1 MNPTTRDRAI
11 GAVLGSAA
19 GDALGAGYE
28 FRPAVPEPTPIRM
41 VGGGSFGWAPGEWT
55 DDTSMAVPI
64 LRTLARGG
72 DPASEAALDG
82 LVAAWADW
90 ARTAPDVGIQ
100 TRNVLTGRGPR
111 EPVPARRGACG
122 AAGRPSE
129 WGEARFASSA
139 RAAARQ
145 EHESK
150 GRSAGNGSL
159 MRTAPLVLGYLT
171 GAVDEELRLAEAARA
186 ISDLTH
192 YESDAGDA
200 CVLWCVAIRKVV
212 LTGELDVMAGLDLL
226 DLDKRRIWVDRIV
239 TAEHSEP
246 VDFTDSNGWVVSA
259 FQAAYAAVRRST
271 SLEGA
276 LVRAVR
282 TGNDTDTVA
291 AIAGGLAGALYGA
304 SALPSEW
311 RELLHG
317 WPGFRAHDL
326 VALSEQALDA
336 RAGVV

>member
-41 VGGGSFGWAPGEWT
+41 AGGGSFGWAPGEWT

-82 LVAAWADW
+82 LVAAWANW

-100 TRNVLTGRGPR
+100 TRNVLTGLEERT
-111 EPVPARRGACG
+111 
-122 AAGRPSE
+122 
-129 WGEARFASSA
+129 GECA

-145 EHESK
+145 EHEYK

-200 CVLWCVAIRKVV
+200 CVLWCVAIRKAV

-226 DLDKRRIWVDRIV
+226 DLDKRRTWVDRIV

-271 SLEGA
+271 SLEDA

-304 SALPSEW
+304 DALPAEW

-317 WPGFRAHDL
+317 WPGLRADDL
-326 VALSEQALDA
+326 VALSQQALTA
-336 RAGVV
+336 RAAAA

>member
-1 MNPTTRDRAI
+1 MTNTHDRAV

-28 FRPAVPEPTPIRM
+28 FKPAVPEPTPIRM
-41 VGGGSFGWAPGEWT
+41 AGGGSFGWAPGEWT

-64 LRTLARGG
+64 LRTVARGG

-82 LVAAWADW
+82 LVAAWSSW
-90 ARTAPDVGIQ
+90 AVNAPDVGIQ
-100 TRNVLTGRGPR
+100 TRNVLTGLGPR

-122 AAGRPSE
+122 AAGRPSS
-129 WGEARFASSA
+129 WGEAHTASHA
-139 RAAARQ
+139 RASARQ
-145 EHESK
+145 EHDYK
-150 GRSAGNGSL
+150 GQSAGNGSL
-159 MRTAPLVLGYLT
+159 MRTAPLVLGYVT
-171 GAVDEELRLAEAARA
+171 GAADEERELAAAARA

-200 CVLWCVAIRKVV
+200 CVLWCVAIRHAV
-212 LTGELDVMAGLDLL
+212 LTGELDVRRGLDLIDPSSRDVWAERL
-226 DLDKRRIWVDRIV
+226 T
-239 TAEHSEP
+239 TAEQSEP

-259 FQAAYAAVRRST
+259 LQAAYAAVRRSD
-271 SLEGA
+271 SLEDA

-291 AIAGGLAGALYGA
+291 AIAGGLAGAVYGA
-304 SALPSEW
+304 SALPAAW

-317 WPGFRAHDL
+317 WPGLRADDL
-326 VALSEQALDA
+326 VALSEQALQA
-336 RAGVV
+336 RRA

>member
-1 MNPTTRDRAI
+1 MNTTTRDRAI

-41 VGGGSFGWAPGEWT
+41 AGGGSFGWAPGEWT

-100 TRNVLTGRGPR
+100 TRNVLTGL
-111 EPVPARRGACG
+111 
-122 AAGRPSE
+122 
-129 WGEARFASSA
+129 EARVASAA

-145 EHESK
+145 EHEYK

-200 CVLWCVAIRKVV
+200 CVLWCVAIRKAV

-226 DLDKRRIWVDRIV
+226 DLNKRRTWVDRIV
-239 TAEHSEP
+239 TAEHSKP

-259 FQAAYAAVRRST
+259 FQAAYAAVRKST
-271 SLEGA
+271 SLEDA

-291 AIAGGLAGALYGA
+291 AIAGGLAGALYGV
-304 SALPSEW
+304 SALPTEW
-311 RELLHG
+311 RVLLHG
-317 WPGFRAHDL
+317 WPALRADDL
-326 VALSEQALDA
+326 VALSEQALSA
-336 RAGVV
+336 RAAAA

>member
-41 VGGGSFGWAPGEWT
+41 AGGGSFGWTPGEWT

-64 LRTLARGG
+64 LRTMARGV
-72 DPASEAALDG
+72 DPASDTALDG

-100 TRNVLTGRGPR
+100 TRNVLTGL
-111 EPVPARRGACG
+111 
-122 AAGRPSE
+122 
-129 WGEARFASSA
+129 EARVASAA

-145 EHESK
+145 EHEYR

-192 YESDAGDA
+192 YESDTGDA

-226 DLDKRRIWVDRIV
+226 DLDKRRTWVDRIV
-239 TAEHSEP
+239 TAEHSKP

-259 FQAAYAAVRRST
+259 FQAAYAAVRKST
-271 SLEGA
+271 SLEDA

-291 AIAGGLAGALYGA
+291 AIAGGLAGALYGV
-304 SALPSEW
+304 SALPTEW

-317 WPGFRAHDL
+317 WPALRADDL
-326 VALSEQALDA
+326 VALSEQALSA
-336 RAGVV
+336 RAAAA

>member
-41 VGGGSFGWAPGEWT
+41 AGGGSFGWAPGEWT

-72 DPASEAALDG
+72 DPASEPALDG

-100 TRNVLTGRGPR
+100 TRNVLTGLEERTA
-111 EPVPARRGACG
+111 ECARV
-122 AAGRPSE
+122 
-129 WGEARFASSA
+129 
-139 RAAARQ
+139 AARQ
-145 EHESK
+145 EHKYK

-159 MRTAPLVLGYLT
+159 MRTAALVLGYLT

-200 CVLWCVAIRKVV
+200 CVLWCVAIRKAV

-226 DLDKRRIWVDRIV
+226 DLDKRRTWVDRIV
-239 TAEHSEP
+239 TAEHSKP

-259 FQAAYAAVRRST
+259 FQAAYAAVRKST
-271 SLEGA
+271 SLEDA

-291 AIAGGLAGALYGA
+291 AIAGALAGALYGV
-304 SALPSEW
+304 SALSTEW

-317 WPGFRAHDL
+317 WPALRADDL
-326 VALSEQALDA
+326 VALSEQALSA
-336 RAGVV
+336 RAAAA

>member
-1 MNPTTRDRAI
+1 MNTTTHDRAI

-28 FRPAVPEPTPIRM
+28 FKPAVPEPTPIRM
-41 VGGGSFGWAPGEWT
+41 AGGGSFGWAPGEWT

-72 DPASEAALDG
+72 DPADESSLDG
-82 LVAAWADW
+82 LVAAWAAW
-90 ARTAPDVGIQ
+90 AQTAPDVGIQ
-100 TRNVLTGRGPR
+100 TRNVLTGL
-111 EPVPARRGACG
+111 
-122 AAGRPSE
+122 
-129 WGEARFASSA
+129 EARTAAHS

-145 EHESK
+145 EHEFK
-150 GRSAGNGSL
+150 GQSAGNGSL
-159 MRTAPLVLGYLT
+159 MRTAPLVLGYFR
-171 GAVDEELRLAEAARA
+171 DEDGEEAKLAEAARA

-192 YESDAGDA
+192 FEADAGDG
-200 CVLWCVAIRKVV
+200 CVLWCVAIRHAVR
-212 LTGELDVMAGLDLL
+212 TGELDMLRGIELL
-226 DLDKRRIWVDRIV
+226 DLDRRQLWAERLVR
-239 TAEHSEP
+239 AEHAEP

-259 FQAAYAAVRRST
+259 LQAAYAAVLKST
-271 SLEGA
+271 TLEDA

-304 SALPSEW
+304 SALPAEW

-317 WPGFRAHDL
+317 WPALRADDL
-326 VALSEQALDA
+326 VALSEQALAA
-336 RAGVV
+336 R

>member
-1 MNPTTRDRAI
+1 MTTPQIHDRAV

-28 FRPAVPEPTPIRM
+28 FRPAVPEPTPITM
-41 VGGGSFGWAPGEWT
+41 TGGGSFGWAPGEWT

-64 LRTLARGG
+64 LRTVARGG
-72 DPASEAALDG
+72 DPASEPALDG
-82 LVAAWADW
+82 LVAAWAAW
-90 ARTAPDVGIQ
+90 SVNAPDVGIQ
-100 TRNVLTGRGPR
+100 TRNVLTGL
-111 EPVPARRGACG
+111 
-122 AAGRPSE
+122 
-129 WGEARFASSA
+129 EARIASVA

-145 EHESK
+145 EHEFT

-159 MRTAPLVLGYLT
+159 MRTAPLVLAYLR
-171 GAVDEELRLAEAARA
+171 GDVGEEERLASAARA

-192 YESDAGDA
+192 FESDAGDA
-200 CVLWCVAIRKVV
+200 CVLWCVAIRHAV
-212 LTGELDVMAGLDLL
+212 LTGELDVMRGIDLL
-226 DLDKRRIWVDRIV
+226 DLDRRRLWVDRIV

-246 VDFTDSNGWVVSA
+246 VDFTESNGWVVSA
-259 FQAAYAAVRRST
+259 LQAAYAAVKQSS
-271 SLEGA
+271 SLEDA

-304 SALPSEW
+304 SSLPAQW

-317 WPGFRAHDL
+317 WPNLRADDL
-326 VALSEQALDA
+326 VALSEQALA
-336 RAGVV
+336 V

>member
-28 FRPAVPEPTPIRM
+28 FRPPVPEPTPIRM

-64 LRTLARGG
+64 LRTLARGL

-90 ARTAPDVGIQ
+90 ARDAPDVGIQ
-100 TRNVLTGRGPR
+100 TRNVLTGL
-111 EPVPARRGACG
+111 
-122 AAGRPSE
+122 
-129 WGEARFASSA
+129 EARIASAS
-139 RAAARQ
+139 RASARQ
-145 EHESK
+145 EHEYT

-159 MRTAPLVLGYLT
+159 MRTAPLALGYVT
-171 GAVDEELRLAEAARA
+171 GAADEELRLAEAARA
-186 ISDLTH
+186 VSDLTH

-200 CVLWCVAIRKVV
+200 CVLWCVAIRKVI
-212 LTGELDVMAGLDLL
+212 LTGELDIMAGLDLL
-226 DLDKRRIWVDRIV
+226 DLDRRRIWVDRIV

-259 FQAAYAAVRRST
+259 FQAAYAAVKRST
-271 SLEGA
+271 SLEDG
-276 LVRAVR
+276 LISAVR

-304 SALPSEW
+304 SALPGE
-311 RELLHG
+311 
-317 WPGFRAHDL
+317 
-326 VALSEQALDA
+326 
-336 RAGVV
+336 

>member
-1 MNPTTRDRAI
+1 MTNIHDRAV

-28 FRPAVPEPTPIRM
+28 FKPAVPEPTPIRM
-41 VGGGSFGWAPGEWT
+41 AGGGSFGWAPGEWT

-64 LRTLARGG
+64 LRTVARGG

-82 LVAAWADW
+82 LVAAWASW
-90 ARTAPDVGIQ
+90 AVNAPDVGIQ
-100 TRNVLTGRGPR
+100 TRNVLTGL
-111 EPVPARRGACG
+111 
-122 AAGRPSE
+122 
-129 WGEARFASSA
+129 EAHTASHA

-145 EHESK
+145 EHEYK
-150 GRSAGNGSL
+150 GQSAGNGSL

-171 GAVDEELRLAEAARA
+171 GAPDEEPRLAAAARA

-200 CVLWCVAIRKVV
+200 CVLWCAAIRHAV
-212 LTGELDVMAGLDLL
+212 LTGELDVRRGLDLL
-226 DLDKRRIWVDRIV
+226 DPSSRDVW
-239 TAEHSEP
+239 AERLTVAEQSEP

-259 FQAAYAAVRRST
+259 LQAAYAAVTRSS
-271 SLEGA
+271 SLEDA

-304 SALPSEW
+304 SALPAQW
-311 RELLHG
+311 RVLLHG
-317 WPGFRAHDL
+317 WPALRADDL
-326 VALSEQALDA
+326 VTLSEQALSRTA
-336 RAGVV
+336 

>member
-1 MNPTTRDRAI
+1 MTTQTTVRVDRAV

-28 FRPAVPEPTPIRM
+28 FRPAVPAPTPIRM
-41 VGGGSFGWAPGEWT
+41 AGGGSFGWAPGEWT

-64 LRTLARGG
+64 LRTVARGG
-72 DPASEAALDG
+72 DPASEEALDG
-82 LVAAWADW
+82 LVAAWAAW
-90 ARTAPDVGIQ
+90 SVNAPDVGIQ
-100 TRNVLTGRGPR
+100 TRNVLTGL
-111 EPVPARRGACG
+111 
-122 AAGRPSE
+122 
-129 WGEARFASSA
+129 EARTASHA

-145 EHESK
+145 EHDFK

-159 MRTAPLVLGYLT
+159 MRTAPLVLAYLR
-171 GAVDEELRLAEAARA
+171 GDLAEEERLASAARA

-192 YESDAGDA
+192 FETDAGDA
-200 CVLWCVAIRKVV
+200 CVLWCVAIRHAV
-212 LTGELDVMAGLDLL
+212 LTGELDVLRGLDLL
-226 DLDKRRIWVDRIV
+226 DLDRRRLWVDRLV

-259 FQAAYAAVRRST
+259 MQAAYAAVKHST
-271 SLEGA
+271 SLEDA

-304 SALPSEW
+304 SALPVDW

-317 WPGFRAHDL
+317 WPNLRADDL
-326 VALSEQALDA
+326 VTLSEQALTA
-336 RAGVV
+336 

>member
-1 MNPTTRDRAI
+1 MNTSTRDRAI

-41 VGGGSFGWAPGEWT
+41 AGGGSFGWAPGEWT

-72 DPASEAALDG
+72 DPASEVALDG

-100 TRNVLTGRGPR
+100 TRNVLTGL
-111 EPVPARRGACG
+111 
-122 AAGRPSE
+122 
-129 WGEARFASSA
+129 EARTAVSA

-145 EHESK
+145 EHEFR

-171 GAVDEELRLAEAARA
+171 GTVDEEPRLAEAARA

-200 CVLWCVAIRKVV
+200 CVLWCVAIRKAV

-271 SLEGA
+271 GLEDA

-304 SALPSEW
+304 SALPGEW

-317 WPGFRAHDL
+317 WPRLRAGDL
-326 VALSEQALDA
+326 VALSEQALDPRSA
-336 RAGVV
+336 AV

>member
-1 MNPTTRDRAI
+1 MTNTHDRAV

-28 FRPAVPEPTPIRM
+28 FKPAVPEPTPIRM
-41 VGGGSFGWAPGEWT
+41 AGGGSFGWAPGEWT

-64 LRTLARGG
+64 LRTVARGG

-82 LVAAWADW
+82 LVAAWSSW
-90 ARTAPDVGIQ
+90 AVNAPDVGIQ
-100 TRNVLTGRGPR
+100 TRNVLTGL
-111 EPVPARRGACG
+111 E
-122 AAGRPSE
+122 E
-129 WGEARFASSA
+129 HTASDA
-139 RAAARQ
+139 RASARQ
-145 EHESK
+145 EHEVK
-150 GRSAGNGSL
+150 GQSAGNGSL
-159 MRTAPLVLGYLT
+159 MRTAPLVLGYVT
-171 GAVDEELRLAEAARA
+171 GAADEERELAAAARA

-200 CVLWCVAIRKVV
+200 CVLWCVAIRHAV
-212 LTGELDVMAGLDLL
+212 LTGELDVRRGLDLL
-226 DLDKRRIWVDRIV
+226 DPSSRDVWAERLT
-239 TAEHSEP
+239 TAEQSEP

-259 FQAAYAAVRRST
+259 LQAAYAAVKRSD
-271 SLEGA
+271 SLEDA

-304 SALPSEW
+304 SALPAAW

-317 WPGFRAHDL
+317 WPGLRADDL
-326 VALSEQALDA
+326 VALSEQALQA
-336 RAGVV
+336 RRA

>member
-1 MNPTTRDRAI
+1 MLTIEQTDRAI

-28 FRPAVPEPTPIRM
+28 FRPAVPEPTLIRM
-41 VGGGSFGWAPGEWT
+41 AGGGSFGWAPGEWT

-72 DPASEAALDG
+72 DPAGGSALDG

-100 TRNVLTGRGPR
+100 TRNVLTGL
-111 EPVPARRGACG
+111 
-122 AAGRPSE
+122 
-129 WGEARFASSA
+129 EARVASAA

-145 EHESK
+145 EHEYK
-150 GRSAGNGSL
+150 GQSAGNGSL

-200 CVLWCVAIRKVV
+200 CVLWCVAIRKAV

-226 DLDKRRIWVDRIV
+226 DLDKRRVWVDRIV

-259 FQAAYAAVRRST
+259 FQAAYAAVKRSS
-271 SLEGA
+271 SLEDA

-291 AIAGGLAGALYGA
+291 AIAGGLAGAVYGA
-304 SALPSEW
+304 GALPTEW

-317 WPGFRAHDL
+317 WPALRADDL
-326 VALSEQALDA
+326 VALSEQALA
-336 RAGVV
+336 VRAAAV